1 MKSFFA
7 SMEPWRKP
15 EGSLHLYALP
25 GEEDA
30 RRFVEAQE
38 AVAGIDNLP
47 LMPASYLHCTVVRLA
62 QFDEDVTQAEYTQLG
77 DALQELCS
85 GLRSVTLDFGPPQA
99 GDDAVACWASASGDW
114 DALVEGCRRTV
125 AATWGTEPLAP
136 PVAPHLSLAY
146 ANASVDNDLVVVRL
160 AGAQPLGAVQVRT
173 LHLVSVT
180 VRPERGTFDFTELAN
195 WDLGH
200 EPR

>member
-1 MKSFFA
+1 MKSFFTG
-7 SMEPWRKP
+7 MEPWRKP
-15 EGSLHLYALP
+15 EGSLHFYVLP
-25 GEEDA
+25 GEED
-30 RRFVEAQE
+30 RDRFIDAQE
-38 AVAGIDNLP
+38 ALADIDNLP
-47 LMPASYLHCTVVRLA
+47 LMPASYLHCTVARLA

-85 GLRSVTLDFGPPQA
+85 GLSSFTLDFGAPQA
-99 GDDAVACWASASGDW
+99 VANAVGSWASPSKDW

-125 AATWGTEPLAP
+125 SETWGSDAFDSPA
-136 PVAPHLSLAY
+136 APHLSLAY
-146 ANASVDNDLVVVRL
+146 AKGPVDDAVVTGRITD
-160 AGAQPLGAVQVRT
+160 AQPIGAVHVGT

-200 EPR
+200 PHH